1 MFWDAEKVAEP
12 IAYKLMAATIMP
24 RPIAWVVTQ
33 DREGR
38 LNAAPYSF
46 FNAMGSD
53 PPTIAIGIQSDPG
66 RGFKDTAA
74 NIHATGEFVV
84 NLVPED
90 MVQAMNITALDAPA
104 GMDELDIAGLETLP
118 SVTVKPPR
126 IKGSPVA
133 FECRMLASVV
143 TGPHQTV
150 IIGRIHGFHVAD
162 DCVLNPERAHIDT
175 PKLNL
180 VARSYGSTYV
190 RAKDTFELARPS
202 WAKWTGKG
210 KT

>member
-1 MFWDAEKVAEP
+1 MFWKTDEVGEP

-33 DREGR
+33 SREGA

-66 RGFKDTAA
+66 RGFKDSAA

-84 NLVPED
+84 NLVPEA
-90 MVQAMNITALDAPA
+90 MVEAMNVTALDAPP
-104 GMDELDIAGLETLP
+104 GMNELEIAGLETVASSLI
-118 SVTVKPPR
+118 KPPR

-133 FECRMLASVV
+133 FECAMLTSVV

-150 IIGRIHGFHVAD
+150 VIGRVLGVHVED
-162 DCVLNPERAHIDT
+162 RFVKNPERAHIDT
-175 PKLNL
+175 PALNL
-180 VARSYGSTYV
+180 VGRSYGSTYV
-190 RAKDTFELARPS
+190 RAQDTFELARPS
-202 WAKWTGKG
+202 WNNWTGKG
-210 KT
+210 KS

>member
-1 MFWDAEKVAEP
+1 
-12 IAYKLMAATIMP
+12 
-24 RPIAWVVTQ
+24 
-33 DREGR
+33 
-38 LNAAPYSF
+38 
-46 FNAMGSD
+46 
-53 PPTIAIGIQSDPG
+53 
-66 RGFKDTAA
+66 
-74 NIHATGEFVV
+74 
-84 NLVPED
+84 
-90 MVQAMNITALDAPA
+90 MNSTALDAPV

-150 IIGRIHGFHVAD
+150 MIGRIHGIHVAD

-180 VARSYGSTYV
+180 VARSYGATYV
-190 RAKDTFELARPS
+190 RSQDTFELARPS
-202 WAKWTGKG
+202 WSSWTGKG
-210 KT
+210 KP

>member
-1 MFWDAEKVAEP
+1 MFWDADTIAEP

-33 DREGR
+33 DRDGR

-84 NLVPED
+84 NLVPEEL
-90 MVQAMNITALDAPA
+90 VRAMNVTALDAPA
-104 GMDELDIAGLETLP
+104 GMDELVLAGLETLP

-150 IIGRIHGFHVAD
+150 MIGRIHGFHVAD
-162 DCVLNPERAHIDT
+162 DRVLNPTRAHIDT
-175 PKLNL
+175 PNLNL
-180 VARSYGSTYV
+180 VARSFGSTYV
-190 RAKDTFELARPS
+190 RAKDTFELTRPT
-202 WAKWTGKG
+202 WAAWSSKDKD
-210 KT
+210 

>member
-1 MFWDAEKVAEP
+1 MFWDADKVAEP

-84 NLVPED
+84 NLVPEE
-90 MVQAMNITALDAPA
+90 MVQAMNVTALDAPS

-118 SVTVKPPR
+118 STLVKPPR

-150 IIGRIHGFHVAD
+150 VIGRVKAVHIEDRF
-162 DCVLNPERAHIDT
+162 VLNPDRAHIDT
-175 PKLNL
+175 PALHL
-180 VARSYGSTYV
+180 VGRSYGSTYV
-190 RAKDTFELARPS
+190 RAQDSFEMPRPN
-202 WAKWTGKG
+202 WAGWNGKG
-210 KT
+210 KG

>member
-1 MFWDAEKVAEP
+1 MFWDAETIAEP

-33 DREGR
+33 DRDGR

-53 PPTIAIGIQSDPG
+53 PPTIAIGIQSDAN

-84 NLVPED
+84 NLVPEE
-90 MVQAMNITALDAPA
+90 MVEAMNVTALDAPA
-104 GMDELDIAGLETLP
+104 GMDELAIARLETLP

-143 TGPHQTV
+143 TGPHQV
-150 IIGRIHGFHVAD
+150 VMIGRIHGFHVD
-162 DCVLNPERAHIDT
+162 DARVLNPERAHIDT
-175 PKLNL
+175 PNLNL
-180 VARSYGSTYV
+180 VARSFGSTYV
-190 RAKDTFELARPS
+190 RSKDTFELARPS
-202 WAKWTGKG
+202 WASWAGKG
-210 KT
+210 KD